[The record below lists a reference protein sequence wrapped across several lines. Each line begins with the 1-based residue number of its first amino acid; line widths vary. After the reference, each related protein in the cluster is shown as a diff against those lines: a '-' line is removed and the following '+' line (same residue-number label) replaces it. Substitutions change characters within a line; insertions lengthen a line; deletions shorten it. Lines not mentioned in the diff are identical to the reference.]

1 MKRTSSRLMRLAT
14 FLLLL
19 VPLLIACSGSLG
31 SGSGSVGDESDESL
45 PDVDQYVHMTFG
57 APNTLDPAQAYD
69 TSSGAILENIY
80 ETLYTYKGQSITEF
94 EPVLATGYSISD
106 DGKTYTFDLREGV
119 KFHSGNTMTCRDV
132 EYSIERLLVTNPMD
146 SASWF
151 YADSLIGYDGLNA
164 RDYFGEDASQED
176 LDEYW
181 AAIDNSVECIDD
193 HTVAFH
199 LIKNDPAFFVKLM
212 YTASSIVDSQYAI
225 ENGEWSG
232 TEADWYDWAGVSLR
246 GGFLH
251 SHDAGTGA
259 YRLVK
264 WDDSEVAAERFA
276 DYWGERPQVINIKIV
291 NEPDQDARIEAL
303 RSGAA
308 DRITASADA
317 LDQIAAMPN
326 ARILR
331 SDDWVSAGASAVM
344 FNENIAVEDNP
355 LAGSGQLDGN
365 GVPADFFADVNVRK
379 AFAYSFDQEA
389 IINDL
394 YGGDAVPLTMA
405 LPPSFLG
412 YDPDL
417 PIYDYDAAKA
427 EEYFRKAYDGALWDT
442 GFSMTIA
449 YNSGNIARQMVAE
462 VLKRNIED
470 LNPKFKIEVLS
481 MPWAD
486 FLTAYKNGQLPALV
500 LGWGADYADPDNFIY
515 VFYHSN
521 GYYARK
527 IAYSNPAMDA
537 LIDEARSITDPDE
550 RAELYSRVGQ
560 LAYDDAPLIPLPS
573 PTGYMTLAKHVYTKN
588 APEGMDVYNN
598 PLLSGSYRWK
608 DILIK

>member
-1 MKRTSSRLMRLAT
+1 MKYAGLRLIRSIT

-19 VPLLIACSGSLG
+19 VPLLFACSSSLGG
-31 SGSGSVGDESDESL
+31 SGSADDTQDEPL
-45 PDVDQYVHMTFG
+45 PDVNQYVYMTFG

-69 TSSGAILENIY
+69 TASSAILENIY

-106 DGKTYTFDLREGV
+106 DGKTYTFELREGV

-132 EYSIERLLVTNPMD
+132 EYSIERLLVTNPTD
-146 SASWF
+146 SAGWF
-151 YADSLIGYDGLNA
+151 YAESLIGYGGVNA
-164 RDYFGEDASQED
+164 KEYFGDEPSQED

-181 AAIDNSVECIDD
+181 AAIDNSVNCVNDY
-193 HTVAFH
+193 TVAFH

-212 YTASSIVDSQYAI
+212 YTAASVVDSQYAI
-225 ENGEWSG
+225 ANGEWSG
-232 TEADWYDWAGVSLR
+232 TDADWYDWAGVSLR

-259 YRLVK
+259 YKLTQ
-264 WDDSEVAAERFA
+264 WDDSGVVAERFA
-276 DYWGERPQVINIKIV
+276 DYWGDKPQVIKIKIID
-291 NEPDQDARIEAL
+291 EPDQNTRIEAL

-308 DRITASADA
+308 DRITVSADA
-317 LDQIAAMPN
+317 LDQIATMSN
-326 ARILR
+326 AKVLR
-331 SDDWVSAGASAVM
+331 SDDWVSASASAVM

-355 LAGSGQLDGN
+355 LVGSGQLDGD
-365 GVPADFFADVNVRK
+365 GIPADFFADVNVRK

-389 IINDL
+389 VINNL
-394 YGGDAVPLTMA
+394 YGGEAVPLTMA

-412 YDPDL
+412 YDPDI

-427 EEYFRKAYDGALWDT
+427 EEYFRRAYGGTLWDT

-449 YNSGNIARQMVAE
+449 YNSGNTTRQTVAE
-462 VLKRNIED
+462 ILKRNIEA
-470 LNPKFKIEVLS
+470 LNPKFRIEVLS
-481 MPWAD
+481 MSWPD
-486 FLTAYKNGQLPALV
+486 FLTAHKNAQLPALV

-521 GYYARK
+521 GYFARK
-527 IAYSNPAMDA
+527 IAYSNPELDN
-537 LIDEARSITDPDE
+537 LIDEARNITDPDE
-550 RAELYSRVGQ
+550 RAELYGQVGQ

-598 PLLSGSYRWK
+598 PLLSGSYRWR